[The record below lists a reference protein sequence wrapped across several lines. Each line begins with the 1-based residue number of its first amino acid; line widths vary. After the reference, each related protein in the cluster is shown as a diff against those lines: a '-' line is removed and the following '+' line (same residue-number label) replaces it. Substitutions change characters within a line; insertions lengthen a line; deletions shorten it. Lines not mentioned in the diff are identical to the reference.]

1 MIVIEMNAAVYTD
14 VEKNIYECLKTLYQ
28 TRAGEQILD
37 RDFGIS
43 WDMLD
48 QPLIAAAALL
58 QSEIIQ
64 KTRRYEPRASV
75 EKVSCTGDYDGNLR
89 AEVKIRFEQH

>member
-1 MIVIEMNAAVYTD
+1 MITIEIDAAAYTD
-14 VEKNIYECLKTLYQ
+14 EQKNICQCLKTLYQ

-48 QPLIAAAALL
+48 YPLAAAAAAL

-64 KTRRYEPRASV
+64 KTRRYEPRASIENV
-75 EKVSCTGDYDGNLR
+75 TCTGDHDGNLR
-89 AEVKIRFEQH
+89 AEVKIRFE